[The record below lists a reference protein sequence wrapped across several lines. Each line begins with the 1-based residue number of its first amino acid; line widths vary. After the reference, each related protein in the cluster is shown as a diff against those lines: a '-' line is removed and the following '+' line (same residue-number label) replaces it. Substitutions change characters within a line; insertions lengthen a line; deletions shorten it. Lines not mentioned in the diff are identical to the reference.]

1 MTAPSGQTSD
11 ISPIVLMYKTRV
23 VRKKIPSI
31 NNATFNLLRVTKLLP
46 LIIRNYPFYLNK
58 QKKIKFLFFS
68 FGPRNMLAKTKKAV
82 KATELSD
89 FSGEKSLN
97 SGRDQILEA

>member
-1 MTAPSGQTSD
+1 
-11 ISPIVLMYKTRV
+11 MYKPRI

-46 LIIRNYPFYLNK
+46 LIIRNDPFYLNLK
-58 QKKIKFLFFS
+58 KKIKFLFFS
-68 FGPRNMLAKTKKAV
+68 CGPRNMLGKTNKAV
-82 KATELSD
+82 KTTEICD
-89 FSGEKSLN
+89 FSEKKCLN

>member
-58 QKKIKFLFFS
+58 QKK
-68 FGPRNMLAKTKKAV
+68 N
-82 KATELSD
+82 
-89 FSGEKSLN
+89 
-97 SGRDQILEA
+97 